1 MTLGL
6 AMSSWGTTI
15 GSRDGGG
22 RLGRRAGRRA
32 LARGALVR
40 GRRLTDPVSPADF
53 ALVLADGRRRSGR
66 TGACAGRT
74 SGSRATGP
82 TRWTPC
88 GRPRRA
94 AGERVEVACRG
105 GVGRTGTA
113 LAALAVLDGL
123 APARRRGVGARA
135 STTRAPSR
143 HPGSAGGCAR
153 SAEDTPDRGNTAGAR
168 PLRCLHNYTGGEWS
182 RLRSGDQG
190 KRAEEGNDELV
201 NHPLQKTQ
209 APIPISATSLSLPDG
224 S

>member
-1 MTLGL
+1 M
-6 AMSSWGTTI
+6 
-15 GSRDGGG
+15 
-22 RLGRRAGRRA
+22 
-32 LARGALVR
+32 
-40 GRRLTDPVSPADF
+40 
-53 ALVLADGRRRSGR
+53 LADGPVPAWAHRHLRWPDFWVPRD
-66 TGACAGRT
+66 
-74 SGSRATGP
+74 RADALDAL
-82 TRWTPC
+82 REA
-88 GRPRRA
+88 RRRA

-123 APARRRGVGARA
+123 APRDAVAWARA

-143 HPGSAGGCAR
+143 RPGSAGGCA
-153 SAEDTPDRGNTAGAR
+153 D
-168 PLRCLHNYTGGEWS
+168 PLRTPPTGGTQPWPEPLGFLHNYTGGEWS